1 LVGGLL
7 AELGTAPS
15 RLRELRACIV
25 GRALGALCHV
35 SGWFL
40 PMYGAGRL
48 ESHNIVEYE
57 DAARYAVAG
66 GYDRFLEC
74 LLAMAEVEW
83 EHEQFFRS
91 RVLSHP
97 WHRVFKVWSEPPPKS
112 SIRGRYPTVAGVP
125 GAYADQGGL

>member
-1 LVGGLL
+1 M
-7 AELGTAPS
+7 ELGAGPRRS
-15 RLRELRACIV
+15 REIRAWII
-25 GRALGALCHV
+25 GRTLGAFCHV

-66 GYDRFLEC
+66 GCERFLDC
-74 LLAMAEVEW
+74 LLTMAEVEW
-83 EHEQFFRS
+83 EHEQYFRA

-97 WHRVFKVWSEPPPKS
+97 WQRVFKVWPAPPPKS
-112 SIRGRYPTVAGVP
+112 SIRGNYASSRPSAPSPAGTGTP
-125 GAYADQGGL
+125 GRRRTA